1 MKYRSLSRHG
11 RSPAL
16 PDRITGRLTPRLA
29 AALVLSAAGVAVALS
44 LFAARAPDDEQLVP
58 QQTSAAA
65 VPAPASPAP
74 PPRGCLP
81 TGDGFFR
88 ARLDGE
94 LQMRIDWSNAQ
105 IECEGM
111 ARPGGDG
118 IRLSFRS
125 ARPQSEGLL
134 ILLGIAGLS
143 ESSTGRAL
151 PANVTIIEETSSRIF
166 GTLGDDKCTVDE
178 LRQELVSAWQP
189 KARVYRVSGRGFCT
203 EPALAVGGERSV
215 LMSTFDFAGQ
225 VTYDSGDGA
234 THKEERV

>member
-1 MKYRSLSRHG
+1 VNHRSST
-11 RSPAL
+11 RSGHWPAVHA
-16 PDRITGRLTPRLA
+16 RASGRLSPRLA
-29 AALVLSAAGVAVALS
+29 AALVLSAAGVAAWA
-44 LFAARAPDDEQLVP
+44 LFAAKAPQDERLLPDEARV
-58 QQTSAAA
+58 AA
-65 VPAPASPAP
+65 VPAPTSPARP
-74 PPRGCLP
+74 ARGCLAS
-81 TGDGFFR
+81 GDGFFR

-105 IECEGM
+105 MECEGM

-125 ARPQSEGLL
+125 AHPQSDGLL

-189 KARVYRVSGRGFCT
+189 RARVYRVSGRGFCT

-225 VTYDSGDGA
+225 VTYDDGDGA
-234 THKEERV
+234 ARKEERV